1 MATAPSSSGSSAE
14 ALKTTDAE
22 ETDAKKKK
30 SKKKPKPD
38 FLGGLQKQ
46 IEEAEKE
53 YKKALKKWTDENR
66 DKHPPPT
73 PLEPLDG
80 SELLR
85 RLESLH
91 AALVSDWIES
101 HHRKLLDKL
110 DAILEKYGDELN
122 KWLHWSR
129 WICLLLLGPVLGVLL
144 FYAVLWVLVNVY
156 HIPVSRLPG
165 LSGP

>member
-22 ETDAKKKK
+22 ETDAKKK

-53 YKKALKKWTDENR
+53 YKKALKEWTKENG
-66 DKHPPPT
+66 DKHPPP
-73 PLEPLDG
+73 PLLEPLKG

-85 RLESLH
+85 RLEWLH
-91 AALVSDWIES
+91 ASLITDWIES
-101 HHRKLLDKL
+101 NNLKLLQAL
-110 DAILEKYGDELN
+110 DTVLKKYGDKFN
-122 KWLHWSR
+122 KWLLWVR
-129 WICLLLLGPVLGVLL
+129 WIFGVVGFLLGGGACYGALVILKQ
-144 FYAVLWVLVNVY
+144 AVNFN
-156 HIPVSRLPG
+156 ITRLPG
-165 LSGP
+165 LH